1 MGIRSMLRKVFGR
14 DREES
19 PATSSVVPPQTRETT
34 SAGTAAEPAAVTV
47 PEPARSTE
55 SSGTGDTSDAV
66 ARRAAD
72 DLVAASFDN
81 PQIPRARAK
90 TPSATPE
97 PVAAA
102 ETPAAT
108 GTNTPEAA

>member
-14 DREES
+14 DREDT
-19 PATSSVVPPQTRETT
+19 PATSAVPPQTRETPKST
-34 SAGTAAEPAAVTV
+34 TPDTPEAA
-47 PEPARSTE
+47 
-55 SSGTGDTSDAV
+55 

-90 TPSATPE
+90 TR
-97 PVAAA
+97 AA
-102 ETPAAT
+102 
-108 GTNTPEAA
+108 GPEAATVTEGAARG